1 MEYIIPG
8 VCLQV
13 CKWQK
18 LWNVARKFLFPE
30 VKVICKKLT
39 SKMEIITLGPSLP
52 LSWVNLTLMAL
63 NDHFFDSAHCLLK
76 VYLYVFPEL
85 EPLFP

>member
-1 MEYIIPG
+1 
-8 VCLQV
+8 
-13 CKWQK
+13 
-18 LWNVARKFLFPE
+18 
-30 VKVICKKLT
+30 
-39 SKMEIITLGPSLP
+39 MEIITLGPSLP